1 MIGITLSADQV
12 RAAPPEVRRWLEHE
26 VAAAFG
32 LAGDHPAPD
41 DAATKLIGCNPDEAS
56 AMLKLVQSRLPVVNV
71 FFELGREAAGVQ
83 VHGLRAFRLADV
95 MRQARLSTPEQVIE
109 CLDVLTAALRR
120 VRGDNESLFYLLDD
134 RGHCLVAEPTMRS
147 VLHVWQGIVAQ
158 RATHVPQEEALRV
171 PLEVPVMAEAS

>member
-1 MIGITLSADQV
+1 MIGITLSPEQV

-26 VAAAFG
+26 VASAFG
-32 LAGDHPAPD
+32 LAVDHPAPED
-41 DAATKLIGCNPDEAS
+41 VATRLIGCNPDEAT
-56 AMLKLVQSRLPVVNV
+56 AMLELVQGMLPVVNV
-71 FFELGREAAGVQ
+71 FFELGREAAGTP

-120 VRGDNESLFYLLDD
+120 VRGDNEALFYLLDD

-158 RATHVPQEEALRV
+158 RALRVPQEAARQV
-171 PLEVPVMAEAS
+171 PIAAEA

>member
-1 MIGITLSADQV
+1 MIGITLSPEQV

-26 VAAAFG
+26 LASAFG
-32 LAGDHPAPD
+32 LAADHPAPED
-41 DAATKLIGCNPDEAS
+41 VATRLMGCNPDEAT
-56 AMLKLVQSRLPVVNV
+56 AMLELVQGMLPVVNV
-71 FFELGREAAGVQ
+71 FFELGREAAGTP
-83 VHGLRAFRLADV
+83 VHGLRAFRLADM

-120 VRGDNESLFYLLDD
+120 VRGDAEALFYLLDD

-158 RATHVPQEEALRV
+158 RALRVPQEA
-171 PLEVPVMAEAS
+171 PPQAPAMAPVVAEAP